1 MAESRSTAF
10 KSCRKLPSAWRRNT
24 AFCSYIDCEIRTFSN
39 EEVKCPCQNRVMT
52 SRSGPGVRIISRSHH
67 ARRSSI
73 SSA

>member
-10 KSCRKLPSAWRRNT
+10 RSCRKFPSAWRRNT
-24 AFCSYIDCEIRTFSN
+24 AFCSYIDCEISTFWY

-52 SRSGPGVRIISRSHH
+52 SRSGPRVRTIWRSHH

-73 SSA
+73 SFA